1 MTNAACYSGA
11 LQFLKAVK
19 EVGVEHKGDGAA
31 IAQRM
36 KATPAVDDAYGTT
49 KIRDD
54 GLALTP
60 SYLFQV
66 KAPGESKHAW
76 DYYKQ
81 IVATP
86 ADQAYRPLA
95 EGGCSLVHA

>member
-19 EVGVEHKGDGAA
+19 EVGVQHKGDGAA

-66 KAPGESKHAW
+66 KAQGESKYPW

-86 ADQAYRPLA
+86 AEQAYRPLA
-95 EGGCSLVHA
+95 EGGCPLVRS